1 MAIKMAKII
10 RLGPT
15 SDDVT
20 YYLPVELP
28 DVFALYHNKSTLYC
42 IKYDTNTHRIPEYLC
57 DLKTVFINNPLDQS
71 WGWNS
76 NPHATPRIYP
86 TTNIPNNCKCRFQLH
101 SIDIMYQ
108 NITTL
113 VETYKE
119 RYSHVGLQ

>member
-1 MAIKMAKII
+1 MTKII

-20 YYLPVELP
+20 YYIPVELP

-57 DLKTVFINNPLDQS
+57 NLKTVFINNPLDQS
-71 WGWNS
+71 WGWYSDS
-76 NPHATPRIYP
+76 NFAPKIYS
-86 TTNIPNNCKCRFQLH
+86 TTNVPNNCRCRLRFD
-101 SIDIMYQ
+101 SIDTMYQ

-119 RYSHVGLQ
+119 RYPHVGI